1 MLLFPVVLD
10 NVKKLDFLSCEISR
24 FFIACQVVEKEKK
37 EWFSPSKMSLLA
49 VVFHRQTIRLQ
60 FVNSMV
66 TPPQPTAPQQ
76 HSGTCSEKERGIRGA
91 AQEGRSL
98 GLELELEVFSSVQN
112 QISEKKVKQEKDAAE
127 QSVQSRDA
135 ASGTPQSEESAFLD
149 TGAGVAGL
157 LLSPSK
163 ESKTLRGIK

>member
-1 MLLFPVVLD
+1 MVQSEQNVTAGCCFPPAD
-10 NVKKLDFLSCEISR
+10 HPFAI
-24 FFIACQVVEKEKK
+24 CQ
-37 EWFSPSKMSLLA
+37 FNG
-49 VVFHRQTIRLQ
+49 H
-60 FVNSMV
+60 
-66 TPPQPTAPQQ
+66 PPQPTAPQQ